1 MCKSNFCL
9 SVKHIIKLTN
19 ANRSHRST
27 LELLVISDFQGAS
40 HLSSIQQAP
49 CEGSI
54 TVPANGFWD
63 HCIMALRA
71 GLIASANQS
80 TPMLPRTI
88 CLLDASPDSQMSI
101 VTCFVYRFHSMA
113 APQGEAPLVQPI
125 CGCKAHCSLQ
135 CRPVHTLQCPV
146 QYFTITTFFYF
157 YKRIITS
164 ATSWNDMH
172 WDSWLSV
179 ISTAWLQQCQSSS
192 CCLCTQHLML
202 TGCEAHCSLQCR
214 HVHTLPCPLQHLTI
228 TTFF

>member
-1 MCKSNFCL
+1 MLKSNFCL

-88 CLLDASPDSQMSI
+88 CLLDAIPSSKMSI
-101 VTCFVYRFHSMA
+101 VFNWGLC
-113 APQGEAPLVQPI
+113 
-125 CGCKAHCSLQ
+125 
-135 CRPVHTLQCPV
+135 TLPG
-146 QYFTITTFFYF
+146 
-157 YKRIITS
+157 
-164 ATSWNDMH
+164 
-172 WDSWLSV
+172 
-179 ISTAWLQQCQSSS
+179 LQQKVLFRLGCQQLYRCFLHFLNSQSFQVS
-192 CCLCTQHLML
+192 NWNCYLGDHHILDCFFCAETQI
-202 TGCEAHCSLQCR
+202 SW
-214 HVHTLPCPLQHLTI
+214 TI
-228 TTFF
+228 N